1 MGGADAGLYGTDA
14 DGNARKPDSR
24 GYIVELDY
32 LPIQNIR
39 LMFQYTVYNKFN
51 GASINYDGNGR
62 NARDNNTAFFNV
74 WVAF

>member
-1 MGGADAGLYGTDA
+1 
-14 DGNARKPDSR
+14 
-24 GYIVELDY
+24 
-32 LPIQNIR
+32 
-39 LMFQYTVYNKFN
+39 MFQYTAYNKFN